1 MFCLCCFKD
10 NKMTLVI
17 LFISTFLFCCQPKQ
31 TTKDVITGAAQVDL
45 YIPLL
50 VGKSVALVANQT
62 SLVHQ
67 VHLVDTLLSRGIN
80 ISKVFAPEHGFR
92 GEADAGA
99 SIDNTIDTK
108 TGLPIFSL
116 YGKNKKPSKEFLEDV
131 DMVVF
136 DIQDVGARFYTYI
149 STLHYVMEAC
159 AENSIP
165 VLVLDR
171 PNPNAHYVDGPVLDT
186 VFKSFVGMHPIP
198 IVHGMTMVEYAQ
210 MINGEYWL
218 KDSMQCELYWQ
229 EMKNYDHQKSYN
241 LPIKPSPNLPNQQSI
256 LLYPSLC
263 LFEQTT
269 VSIGRGTAFPFQ
281 VIGHPNY
288 DNKSFSFTPVSVV
301 EERKPKHEGSE
312 SFGIDLRKIK
322 VKKELNIKYLI
333 DFYNKLKNTDS
344 DFFGKYFYR
353 IAGNKKLE
361 NQIKDGISEKEI
373 RSSWEI
379 KLSQYKAK
387 RKKYLLYKDFE

>member
-1 MFCLCCFKD
+1 MKKLLILLFTSHLVFSQQNSEVKVGSEKMNEYL
-10 NKMTLVI
+10 NK
-17 LFISTFLFCCQPKQ
+17 ISNKS
-31 TTKDVITGAAQVDL
+31 VG
-45 YIPLL
+45 LL
-50 VGKSVALVANQT
+50 VNHSSTVRST
-62 SLVHQ
+62 
-67 VHLVDTLLSRGIN
+67 HLIDTLISKNIN
-80 ISKVFAPEHGFR
+80 IQKIFSPEHGFTGNIER
-92 GEADAGA
+92 GKTVNEDTLI
-99 SIDNTIDTK
+99 IDEKII
-108 TGLPIFSL
+108 PIVSM
-116 YGKNKKPSKEFLEDV
+116 YGKTRIPSKESMKGLDIII
-131 DMVVF
+131 F

-149 STLHYVMEAC
+149 SAMHNMMNIC
-159 AENSIP
+159 AELGISF
-165 VLVLDR
+165 LVLDR
-171 PNPNAHYVDGPVLDT
+171 PNPNSGYIDGPVLEMEYQ
-186 VFKSFVGMHPIP
+186 SYIGMHEIP
-198 IVHGMTMVEYAQ
+198 IVHALTVGELAKMIKGEKWIENSEKLKLEVIKIDNWDHSKEY
-210 MINGEYWL
+210 
-218 KDSMQCELYWQ
+218 K
-229 EMKNYDHQKSYN
+229 
-241 LPIKPSPNLPNQQSI
+241 LPVRPSPNLPNQQSI

-281 VIGHPNY
+281 VIGHPKY
-288 DNKSFSFTPVSVV
+288 DNKSFSFTPFSVV

>member
-1 MFCLCCFKD
+1 MKKLLILLFASHLVFSQQNSEIKVGSEKMNEYLD
-10 NKMTLVI
+10 KISNKSV
-17 LFISTFLFCCQPKQ
+17 
-31 TTKDVITGAAQVDL
+31 G
-45 YIPLL
+45 LL
-50 VGKSVALVANQT
+50 VNHSSTVKST
-62 SLVHQ
+62 
-67 VHLVDTLLSRGIN
+67 HLIDTLISKNIN
-80 ISKVFAPEHGFR
+80 IKKIFSPEHGFTGNIER
-92 GEADAGA
+92 GKTVNEDTLI
-99 SIDNTIDTK
+99 IDEKII
-108 TGLPIFSL
+108 PIVSM
-116 YGKNKKPSKEFLEDV
+116 YGKTRIPSKESMKGLDIII
-131 DMVVF
+131 F

-149 STLHYVMEAC
+149 SAMHNMMNIC
-159 AENSIP
+159 AELGISF
-165 VLVLDR
+165 LVLDR
-171 PNPNAHYVDGPVLDT
+171 PNPNSGYIDGPVLEMEYQ
-186 VFKSFVGMHPIP
+186 SYIGMHEIP
-198 IVHGMTMVEYAQ
+198 IVHALTVGELAKMIIGEKWIENSEKLKLEVIKIDNWDHSKEY
-210 MINGEYWL
+210 
-218 KDSMQCELYWQ
+218 K
-229 EMKNYDHQKSYN
+229 
-241 LPIKPSPNLPNQQSI
+241 LPVRPSPNLPNQQSI

-269 VSIGRGTAFPFQ
+269 VSIGRGTPFPFQ

-288 DNKSFSFTPVSVV
+288 DNKSFSFIPVSVV
-301 EERKPKHEGSE
+301 EERKPKHEGSK

-333 DFYNKLKNTDS
+333 DFYNKLKETDS

>member
-1 MFCLCCFKD
+1 MKKLLILLFTSHLVFSQQNSEIKVGSEKMNEYLD
-10 NKMTLVI
+10 KISNKSV
-17 LFISTFLFCCQPKQ
+17 
-31 TTKDVITGAAQVDL
+31 G
-45 YIPLL
+45 LL
-50 VGKSVALVANQT
+50 VNHSSTVRST
-62 SLVHQ
+62 
-67 VHLVDTLLSRGIN
+67 HLIDTLISKNIN
-80 ISKVFAPEHGFR
+80 IKKIFSPEHGFTGNIER
-92 GEADAGA
+92 GKTVNEDTLI
-99 SIDNTIDTK
+99 IDEKII
-108 TGLPIFSL
+108 PIVSM
-116 YGKNKKPSKEFLEDV
+116 YGKTRIPSKESMKGLDIII
-131 DMVVF
+131 F

-149 STLHYVMEAC
+149 SAMHNMMNIC
-159 AENSIP
+159 AELGISF
-165 VLVLDR
+165 LVLDR
-171 PNPNAHYVDGPVLDT
+171 PNPNSGYIDGPVLEMEYQ
-186 VFKSFVGMHPIP
+186 SYIGMHEIP
-198 IVHGMTMVEYAQ
+198 IVHALTVGELAKMIKGEKWIENSEKLKLEVIKIDNWDHSKEY
-210 MINGEYWL
+210 
-218 KDSMQCELYWQ
+218 K
-229 EMKNYDHQKSYN
+229 
-241 LPIKPSPNLPNQQSI
+241 LPVRPSPNLPNQQSI

-288 DNKSFSFTPVSVV
+288 DNKSFSFTPASVV
-301 EERKPKHEGSE
+301 EERKPKHEGNE

-333 DFYNKLKNTDS
+333 DFYNKLKGTDS

>member
-1 MFCLCCFKD
+1 MKKLLILLFTSHLVFSQQNIEIKVGSEKMNEYLD
-10 NKMTLVI
+10 KISNKSV
-17 LFISTFLFCCQPKQ
+17 
-31 TTKDVITGAAQVDL
+31 G
-45 YIPLL
+45 LL
-50 VGKSVALVANQT
+50 VNHSSTVRST
-62 SLVHQ
+62 
-67 VHLVDTLLSRGIN
+67 HLIDTLISKNIN
-80 ISKVFAPEHGFR
+80 IKKIFSPEHGFTGKIER
-92 GEADAGA
+92 GKTVNEDTLI
-99 SIDNTIDTK
+99 IDEKII
-108 TGLPIFSL
+108 PIVSM
-116 YGKNKKPSKEFLEDV
+116 YGKTRIPSKESMKGLDIII
-131 DMVVF
+131 F

-149 STLHYVMEAC
+149 SAMHNMMNIC
-159 AENSIP
+159 AELGISF
-165 VLVLDR
+165 LVLDR
-171 PNPNAHYVDGPVLDT
+171 PNPNSGYIDGPVLEMEYQ
-186 VFKSFVGMHPIP
+186 SYIGMHEIP
-198 IVHGMTMVEYAQ
+198 IVHALTVGELAKMIKGEKWIENSEKLKLEVIKIDNWDHSKEY
-210 MINGEYWL
+210 
-218 KDSMQCELYWQ
+218 K
-229 EMKNYDHQKSYN
+229 
-241 LPIKPSPNLPNQQSI
+241 LPVRPSPNLPNQQSI

-301 EERKPKHEGSE
+301 EERKPKHEGNE

>member
-1 MFCLCCFKD
+1 MKKIF
-10 NKMTLVI
+10 I
-17 LFISTFLFCCQPKQ
+17 LFHLICFFEVKSSIATIKVGAERMDEYLKKISN
-31 TTKDVITGAAQVDL
+31 
-45 YIPLL
+45 
-50 VGKSVALVANQT
+50 KSVGLLINHS
-62 SLVHQ
+62 SLVNNT
-67 VHLVDTLLSRGIN
+67 HLIDTLISKNIN
-80 ISKVFAPEHGFR
+80 IKKIFSPEHGFTGKIER
-92 GEADAGA
+92 GKTVNEDTLI
-99 SIDNTIDTK
+99 IDEKII
-108 TGLPIFSL
+108 PIVSM
-116 YGKNKKPSKEFLEDV
+116 YGKTRIPSKESMKGLDIII
-131 DMVVF
+131 F

-149 STLHYVMEAC
+149 SAMHNMMNIC
-159 AENSIP
+159 AELGISF
-165 VLVLDR
+165 LVLDR
-171 PNPNAHYVDGPVLDT
+171 PNPNSGYIDGPVLEMEYQ
-186 VFKSFVGMHPIP
+186 SYIGMHEIP
-198 IVHGMTMVEYAQ
+198 IVHALTVGELAKMIKGEKWIENSEKLKLEVIKIDNWDHSKEY
-210 MINGEYWL
+210 
-218 KDSMQCELYWQ
+218 K
-229 EMKNYDHQKSYN
+229 
-241 LPIKPSPNLPNQQSI
+241 LPVRPSPNLPNQQSI

-373 RSSWEI
+373 RSSWKI

>member
-1 MFCLCCFKD
+1 MKKLLILLFTSHLVFSQQNSEIKVGSEKMNEYLD
-10 NKMTLVI
+10 KISNKSV
-17 LFISTFLFCCQPKQ
+17 
-31 TTKDVITGAAQVDL
+31 G
-45 YIPLL
+45 LL
-50 VGKSVALVANQT
+50 VNHSSTVRST
-62 SLVHQ
+62 
-67 VHLVDTLLSRGIN
+67 HLIDTLISKNIN
-80 ISKVFAPEHGFR
+80 IKKIFSPEHGFTGKIER
-92 GEADAGA
+92 GKTVNEDTLI
-99 SIDNTIDTK
+99 IDEKII
-108 TGLPIFSL
+108 PIVSM
-116 YGKNKKPSKEFLEDV
+116 YGKTRIPSKESMKGLDIII
-131 DMVVF
+131 F
-136 DIQDVGARFYTYI
+136 DIQDVGVRFYTYI
-149 STLHYVMEAC
+149 SAMHNMMNVC
-159 AENSIP
+159 AELGISF
-165 VLVLDR
+165 LVLDR
-171 PNPNAHYVDGPVLDT
+171 PNPNSGYIDGPVLEMEYQ
-186 VFKSFVGMHPIP
+186 SYIGMHEIP
-198 IVHGMTMVEYAQ
+198 IVHALTVGELAKMIKGEKWIENSEKLILEVIKIDNWDHSKEYK
-210 MINGEYWL
+210 L
-218 KDSMQCELYWQ
+218 TVR
-229 EMKNYDHQKSYN
+229 
-241 LPIKPSPNLPNQQSI
+241 PSPNLPNQQSI

-269 VSIGRGTAFPFQ
+269 VSIGRGTPFPFQ

-288 DNKSFSFTPVSVV
+288 DNKFFSFTPVSVA

-361 NQIKDGISEKEI
+361 NQIKNGISEKEI

>member
-1 MFCLCCFKD
+1 MKKLLILLFTSHLLFSQQNSEIKVGSEKMNEYLD
-10 NKMTLVI
+10 KISNKSV
-17 LFISTFLFCCQPKQ
+17 
-31 TTKDVITGAAQVDL
+31 G
-45 YIPLL
+45 LL
-50 VGKSVALVANQT
+50 VNHSSTVRST
-62 SLVHQ
+62 
-67 VHLVDTLLSRGIN
+67 HLIDTLISKNIN
-80 ISKVFAPEHGFR
+80 IKKIFSPEHGFTGNIER
-92 GEADAGA
+92 GKTVNEDTLI
-99 SIDNTIDTK
+99 IDEKII
-108 TGLPIFSL
+108 PIVSM
-116 YGKNKKPSKEFLEDV
+116 YGKTRIPSKESMKGLDIII
-131 DMVVF
+131 F

-149 STLHYVMEAC
+149 SAMHNMMNIC
-159 AENSIP
+159 AELGISF
-165 VLVLDR
+165 LVLDR
-171 PNPNAHYVDGPVLDT
+171 PNPNSGYIDGPVLEMEYQ
-186 VFKSFVGMHPIP
+186 SYIGMHEIP
-198 IVHGMTMVEYAQ
+198 IVHALTVGELAKMIKGEKWIENSEKLKLEVIKIDNWDHSKEY
-210 MINGEYWL
+210 
-218 KDSMQCELYWQ
+218 K
-229 EMKNYDHQKSYN
+229 
-241 LPIKPSPNLPNQQSI
+241 LPVRPSPNLPNQQSI

-288 DNKSFSFTPVSVV
+288 NNKSFSFTPVSVV
-301 EERKPKHEGSE
+301 EERKPKHEGNE

-333 DFYNKLKNTDS
+333 DFYNKLKGTDS

>member
-1 MFCLCCFKD
+1 MKKLLILIFTSHLVFSQQNSEIKVGSEKMNEYLD
-10 NKMTLVI
+10 KISNKSV
-17 LFISTFLFCCQPKQ
+17 
-31 TTKDVITGAAQVDL
+31 G
-45 YIPLL
+45 LL
-50 VGKSVALVANQT
+50 VNHSSTVRST
-62 SLVHQ
+62 
-67 VHLVDTLLSRGIN
+67 HLIDTLISKNIN
-80 ISKVFAPEHGFR
+80 IKKIFSPEHGFTGNIER
-92 GEADAGA
+92 GKTVNEDTLI
-99 SIDNTIDTK
+99 IDEKII
-108 TGLPIFSL
+108 PIVSM
-116 YGKNKKPSKEFLEDV
+116 YGKTRIPSKESMKGLDIII
-131 DMVVF
+131 F

-149 STLHYVMEAC
+149 SAMHNMMNIC
-159 AENSIP
+159 AELGISF
-165 VLVLDR
+165 LVLDR
-171 PNPNAHYVDGPVLDT
+171 PNPNSGYIDGPVLEMEYQ
-186 VFKSFVGMHPIP
+186 SYIGMHEIP
-198 IVHGMTMVEYAQ
+198 IVHALTVGELAKMIKGEKWIENSEKLKLEVIKVDNWDHSKEY
-210 MINGEYWL
+210 
-218 KDSMQCELYWQ
+218 K
-229 EMKNYDHQKSYN
+229 
-241 LPIKPSPNLPNQQSI
+241 LPVRPSPNLPNQQSI

-301 EERKPKHEGSE
+301 EERKPKHEGNE
-312 SFGIDLRKIK
+312 SYGIDLRKIK

-333 DFYNKLKNTDS
+333 DFYNKLKETDS

>member
-1 MFCLCCFKD
+1 MKKLLILLFTSHLVFSQQNSEIKVGSEKMNEYLD
-10 NKMTLVI
+10 KISNKSV
-17 LFISTFLFCCQPKQ
+17 
-31 TTKDVITGAAQVDL
+31 G
-45 YIPLL
+45 LL
-50 VGKSVALVANQT
+50 VNHSSTVRST
-62 SLVHQ
+62 
-67 VHLVDTLLSRGIN
+67 HLIDTLISKNIN
-80 ISKVFAPEHGFR
+80 IKKIFSPEHGFTGKIER
-92 GEADAGA
+92 GKTVNEDTLI
-99 SIDNTIDTK
+99 IDEKII
-108 TGLPIFSL
+108 PIVSM
-116 YGKNKKPSKEFLEDV
+116 YGKTRIPSKESMKGLDIII
-131 DMVVF
+131 F

-149 STLHYVMEAC
+149 SAMHNMMNIC
-159 AENSIP
+159 AELGISF
-165 VLVLDR
+165 LVLDR
-171 PNPNAHYVDGPVLDT
+171 PNPNSGYIDGPVLEMEYQ
-186 VFKSFVGMHPIP
+186 SYIGMHEIP
-198 IVHGMTMVEYAQ
+198 IVHALTVGELAKMIKGEKWIENSEKLKLEVIKIDNWDHSKEY
-210 MINGEYWL
+210 
-218 KDSMQCELYWQ
+218 K
-229 EMKNYDHQKSYN
+229 
-241 LPIKPSPNLPNQQSI
+241 LPVRPSPNLPNQQSI

-301 EERKPKHEGSE
+301 EERKPKHEGNE

-322 VKKELNIKYLI
+322 PKKELNIKYLI

>member
-1 MFCLCCFKD
+1 MKKLLILLFTSHLVFSQQNSEIKVGSEKMNEYLD
-10 NKMTLVI
+10 KIYNKSV
-17 LFISTFLFCCQPKQ
+17 
-31 TTKDVITGAAQVDL
+31 G
-45 YIPLL
+45 LL
-50 VGKSVALVANQT
+50 VNHSSTVRST
-62 SLVHQ
+62 
-67 VHLVDTLLSRGIN
+67 HLIDTLISKNIN
-80 ISKVFAPEHGFR
+80 IKKIFSPEHGFTGNIER
-92 GEADAGA
+92 GKTVNEDTLI
-99 SIDNTIDTK
+99 IDEKII
-108 TGLPIFSL
+108 PIVSM
-116 YGKNKKPSKEFLEDV
+116 YGKTRIPSKESMKGLDIII
-131 DMVVF
+131 F

-149 STLHYVMEAC
+149 SAMHNMMNIC
-159 AENSIP
+159 AELGISF
-165 VLVLDR
+165 LVLDR
-171 PNPNAHYVDGPVLDT
+171 PNPNSGYIDGPVLEMEYQ
-186 VFKSFVGMHPIP
+186 SYIGMHEIP
-198 IVHGMTMVEYAQ
+198 IVHALTVGELAKMIKGEKWIENSEKLKLEVIKIDNWDHSKEY
-210 MINGEYWL
+210 
-218 KDSMQCELYWQ
+218 K
-229 EMKNYDHQKSYN
+229 
-241 LPIKPSPNLPNQQSI
+241 LPVRPSPNLPNQQSI

-263 LFEQTT
+263 LFEQTN

-301 EERKPKHEGSE
+301 EERKPKHEGNE

-333 DFYNKLKNTDS
+333 NFYNKLKETDS

>member
-1 MFCLCCFKD
+1 MKKLLILLFTSHLVFSQQNSEIKVGSEKMNEYID
-10 NKMTLVI
+10 KISNKSV
-17 LFISTFLFCCQPKQ
+17 
-31 TTKDVITGAAQVDL
+31 G
-45 YIPLL
+45 LL
-50 VGKSVALVANQT
+50 VNHSSTVRST
-62 SLVHQ
+62 
-67 VHLVDTLLSRGIN
+67 HLIDTLISKNIN
-80 ISKVFAPEHGFR
+80 IKKIFSPEHGFTGNIER
-92 GEADAGA
+92 GKTVNEDTLI
-99 SIDNTIDTK
+99 IDEKII
-108 TGLPIFSL
+108 PIVSM
-116 YGKNKKPSKEFLEDV
+116 YGKTRIPSKESMKGLDIII
-131 DMVVF
+131 F

-149 STLHYVMEAC
+149 SAMHNMMNIC
-159 AENSIP
+159 AELGISF
-165 VLVLDR
+165 LVLDR
-171 PNPNAHYVDGPVLDT
+171 PNPNSGYIDGPVLEMEYQ
-186 VFKSFVGMHPIP
+186 SYIGMHEIP
-198 IVHGMTMVEYAQ
+198 IVHALTVGELAKMIKGEKWIENSEKLKLEVIKIDNWDHSKEY
-210 MINGEYWL
+210 
-218 KDSMQCELYWQ
+218 K
-229 EMKNYDHQKSYN
+229 
-241 LPIKPSPNLPNQQSI
+241 LPVRPSPNLPNQQSI

>member
-1 MFCLCCFKD
+1 MKKLLILLFTSHLVFSQQNSEIKVGSEKMNEYL
-10 NKMTLVI
+10 NK
-17 LFISTFLFCCQPKQ
+17 ISNKS
-31 TTKDVITGAAQVDL
+31 VG
-45 YIPLL
+45 LL
-50 VGKSVALVANQT
+50 VNHSSTVRST
-62 SLVHQ
+62 
-67 VHLVDTLLSRGIN
+67 HLIDTLISKNIN
-80 ISKVFAPEHGFR
+80 IKKIFSPEHGFTGKIER
-92 GEADAGA
+92 GKTVNEDTLI
-99 SIDNTIDTK
+99 IDEKII
-108 TGLPIFSL
+108 PIVSM
-116 YGKNKKPSKEFLEDV
+116 YGKTRIPSKESMKGLDIII
-131 DMVVF
+131 F

-149 STLHYVMEAC
+149 SAMHNMMNIC
-159 AENSIP
+159 AELGISF
-165 VLVLDR
+165 LVLDR
-171 PNPNAHYVDGPVLDT
+171 PNPNSGYIDGPVLEMEYQ
-186 VFKSFVGMHPIP
+186 SYIGMHEIP
-198 IVHGMTMVEYAQ
+198 IVHALTVGELAKMIKGEKWIENSEKLKLEVIKIDNWDHSKEY
-210 MINGEYWL
+210 
-218 KDSMQCELYWQ
+218 K
-229 EMKNYDHQKSYN
+229 
-241 LPIKPSPNLPNQQSI
+241 LPVRPSPNLPNQQSI

-281 VIGHPNY
+281 VIGHPKY
-288 DNKSFSFTPVSVV
+288 DNKSFSFTPFSVV

-361 NQIKDGISEKEI
+361 NQIIDGISEKEI